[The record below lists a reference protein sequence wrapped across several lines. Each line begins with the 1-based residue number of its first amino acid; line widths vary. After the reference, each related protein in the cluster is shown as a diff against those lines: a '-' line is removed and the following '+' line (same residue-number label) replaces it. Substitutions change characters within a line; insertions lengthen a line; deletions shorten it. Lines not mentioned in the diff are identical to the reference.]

1 MGDLTLALAGHRH
14 PGPGRTRHYQD
25 CVRASQHTGGDMN
38 SDHTQITRALL
49 QTLLTCPMWCMVYS
63 LNYSSDVFLI
73 SLIGFKF
80 YVILINISY
89 DEAFKAFYT
98 F

>member
-14 PGPGRTRHYQD
+14 PGTGRTRHYQD
-25 CVRASQHTGGDMN
+25 SVRDSQHTGGGMN
-38 SDHTQITRALL
+38 TQITLTLL

-80 YVILINISY
+80 YVILIIISY

>member
-1 MGDLTLALAGHRH
+1 MNTLR
-14 PGPGRTRHYQD
+14 
-25 CVRASQHTGGDMN
+25 
-38 SDHTQITRALL
+38 TQITLTLL

-73 SLIGFKF
+73 SMIGFKF
-80 YVILINISY
+80 YVILIIISY

>member
-25 CVRASQHTGGDMN
+25 SVRASQHTGGDM
-38 SDHTQITRALL
+38 TTLITRALL